1 MLEQQTEPL
10 SGCCRSEVPVSSRG
24 GETAVGCVISHK
36 AFKSVVDTATGLL
49 TDSERK
55 EKPGSVAASDL
66 MKSLM
71 IKGLNYSYCYYNH

>member
-1 MLEQQTEPL
+1 MLEQQTGPL
-10 SGCCRSEVPVSSRG
+10 SGCYRSD
-24 GETAVGCVISHK
+24 AVTCATSHK